1 MRKWSFVALL
11 LVGATILGATVLREP
26 IATAA
31 QTVNATIVEPLD
43 TSGNVKVH
51 EQGTVSVLNSETGP
65 VVVRD
70 LDSPTHPFQHE
81 FSRRPRTS
89 ATTSPSPT
97 TGAW

>member
-1 MRKWSFVALL
+1 MVIRRAAL
-11 LVGATILGATVLREP
+11 GRRDHPRRDRPARTDR
-26 IATAA
+26 TAA

-70 LDSPTHPFQHE
+70 LDSPTHPLQHE